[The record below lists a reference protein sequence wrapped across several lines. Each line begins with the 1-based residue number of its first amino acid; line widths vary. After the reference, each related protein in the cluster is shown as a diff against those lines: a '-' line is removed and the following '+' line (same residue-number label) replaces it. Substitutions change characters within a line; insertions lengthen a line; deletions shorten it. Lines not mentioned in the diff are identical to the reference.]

1 MASWW
6 HHPGPLGVGPS
17 NLAPPWP
24 ASPVWLFFLSCLSQ
38 LHSVRTHPLTLSGTL
53 ARIVGVRNIQSFTNH
68 GHHLPIP
75 CCRACF
81 ACCVPA
87 QSTMEPESLT
97 GTN

>member
-1 MASWW
+1 MASSW

-24 ASPVWLFFLSCLSQ
+24 ASPVCLFFLSCLSQ
-38 LHSVRTHPLTLSGTL
+38 LHSVRTHPLTL
-53 ARIVGVRNIQSFTNH
+53 ARIVGVRNIHKPH

-81 ACCVPA
+81 ARCVPA
-87 QSTMEPESLT
+87 QSTMEPGSLT